1 MTKIEQRVIE
11 SFTNVVRSGEYT
23 FDHAWILMNDR
34 ERYGYLTDEAKGLF
48 YSEFKNGE
56 TEAGV

>member
-11 SFTNVVRSGEYT
+11 SFINVVRSGEYT

-34 ERYGYLTDEAKGLF
+34 ARYGYLTDEAKEMF
-48 YSEFKNGE
+48 YAEFKE
-56 TEAGV
+56 IEVVTDQ